1 MKKHFRNIIII
12 LFVGAIIVATMLLSN
27 RGPKSKIVVLAE
39 SDIKAKGV
47 TLTKSEDMGMT
58 RYDIDTIRFK
68 GFILE
73 IKDPKRIKVGFS
85 KTLGKV
91 GGSTSDIAKDNKAI
105 AAINGGGFNDNSAAF
120 ATGILMSEG
129 NLISNDSSNVKTSVM
144 GITKEGVLIVGNH
157 NLEQLKSLG
166 VTEAISFGPCI
177 VAEGVGQISGD
188 GAQGVNPRTAI
199 GQKKDGTIILLVID
213 GRQGLKV
220 GATLKEVQNIML
232 ERDVYNATNL
242 DGGSSSTMYY
252 NGSLINKPCDASGER
267 KVSSIVYVTP

>member
-1 MKKHFRNIIII
+1 MKKYFRNIIII
-12 LFVGAIIVATMLLSN
+12 LFVGTIIIATMLISN

-47 TLTKSEDMGMT
+47 TLSKSEDMGMT

-85 KTLGKV
+85 KTLGKA

-120 ATGILMSEG
+120 PTGILMSKG
-129 NLISNDSSNVKTSVM
+129 KLITYGSSNVKTSVM
-144 GITKEGVLIVGNH
+144 GITKDGVLIVGSH

-188 GAQGVNPRTAI
+188 GAQGVSPRTAI
-199 GQKKDGTIILLVID
+199 GQKKDGTIILLVVD

-232 ERDVYNATNL
+232 ERDAYNATNL

-267 KVSSIVYVTP
+267 KVSSIVYVNP